1 MLKDPS
7 NTSSKLYIYAR
18 DQAFLKIQFFAGDR
32 AGDLGHTKTADILY
46 FSDKKGLIFNHTL
59 TKSLRDGSSNLFA
72 LRRYK
77 DPFLCPVTALEVYI
91 RMCDLLKIS
100 IRQGYLFRPASNS
113 GNVQPGPFDSSAAQA
128 RLTHYVQPFPQDFK
142 DRRVTLLGLRSGCA
156 ISLALSCADLN
167 SIMEHIGWKTT
178 STAEHYIKLHQVMA
192 PDGVSQTLAN
202 ISLDLCD
209 IYQRQNTLCGFSKA
223 FE

>member
-1 MLKDPS
+1 M
-7 NTSSKLYIYAR
+7 
-18 DQAFLKIQFFAGDR
+18 
-32 AGDLGHTKTADILY
+32 
-46 FSDKKGLIFNHTL
+46 
-59 TKSLRDGSSNLFA
+59 
-72 LRRYK
+72 
-77 DPFLCPVTALEVYI
+77 TALEVYI